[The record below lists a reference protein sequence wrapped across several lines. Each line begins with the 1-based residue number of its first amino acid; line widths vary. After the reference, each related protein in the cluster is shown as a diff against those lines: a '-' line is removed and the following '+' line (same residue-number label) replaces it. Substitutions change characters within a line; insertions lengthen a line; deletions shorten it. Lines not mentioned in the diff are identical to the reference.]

1 MPNLL
6 GLAGATHTSIP
17 CTWPCQ
23 HRCCWQCCSPPT
35 MLSHSVCPIPP
46 LIIMRHNAV
55 SRPSHMTCEES
66 FTVGKEELLKHLLK
80 ILFYFA
86 LCSPE
91 QMMNFHLTMAAE
103 NALKLA
109 VFSDW
114 FVRFSIQRVH
124 YDHNWQQFNNNKKI
138 KIELQPYKRISSVI
152 VLKGKAEKGKEKPA
166 RPLITNLVISPLERE
181 AKKLHLNIIYFSSIW
196 KFSCLLPLLCMPFIG
211 SQCLS
216 YLNKC
221 RHNTSAWGPTQWYT
235 HTEELGGAENAMRH
249 CPYKQKRTSP

>member
-1 MPNLL
+1 
-6 GLAGATHTSIP
+6 
-17 CTWPCQ
+17 
-23 HRCCWQCCSPPT
+23 

-109 VFSDW
+109 VFSD
-114 FVRFSIQRVH
+114 
-124 YDHNWQQFNNNKKI
+124 
-138 KIELQPYKRISSVI
+138 
-152 VLKGKAEKGKEKPA
+152 
-166 RPLITNLVISPLERE
+166 
-181 AKKLHLNIIYFSSIW
+181 
-196 KFSCLLPLLCMPFIG
+196 
-211 SQCLS
+211 
-216 YLNKC
+216 
-221 RHNTSAWGPTQWYT
+221 
-235 HTEELGGAENAMRH
+235 
-249 CPYKQKRTSP
+249 